1 MIIKI
6 IDPQYLMFKYK
17 FMTKIDTL
25 LPKKLSKNDAS
36 YKTVVDLNN
45 ALDVAKEQNIKNIAL
60 TGPFG
65 SGKSSVLFTL
75 MKDFDTEEREYL
87 PISLA
92 TLQAN
97 DEHGVEDVNGWRIY
111 MDKMQ
116 EGVITP

>member
-6 IDPQYLMFKYK
+6 INPQYLMFKYK
-17 FMTKIDTL
+17 YMTKVDTL
-25 LPKKLSKNDAS
+25 LPRKLSKNDAS

-75 MKDFDTEEREYL
+75 MKDFD
-87 PISLA
+87 S
-92 TLQAN
+92 
-97 DEHGVEDVNGWRIY
+97 
-111 MDKMQ
+111 
-116 EGVITP
+116 EGRV